1 LKYDN
6 NNKTFVTIVIIVWQF
21 DVFKRSV
28 QYKCSQLAS
37 TFIFHILQCTF
48 QRLKDTNRYC
58 ALAIIKFLYDKVK
71 ITFLFSVTITIIDVL
86 AEVYIIQVY
95 II

>member
-1 LKYDN
+1 LLLLLLLLSCDN
-6 NNKTFVTIVIIVWQF
+6 LTFPNA
-21 DVFKRSV
+21 SV

-58 ALAIIKFLYDKVK
+58 ALTIIKFLYDKVNV
-71 ITFLFSVTITIIDVL
+71 TFLFFVTITIIDFL
-86 AEVYIIQVY
+86 AEIYIIQVY